1 MWLDYLNSREAL
13 DRIFQDQVFG
23 EVVELIRMSFE
34 DRDVKI
40 EFDLRE
46 WPENAPRK
54 WSDQK
59 LNTVQV
65 TIVLGACTQIHM
77 KDWASENIGEFR
89 VKKIKGSDLYSFK
102 FVSSSGTYFSCICDV
117 LFFTKVS
124 AYQNA

>member
-46 WPENAPRK
+46 WPGNAPIK

-59 LNTVQV
+59 FNTVQV
-65 TIVLGACTQIHM
+65 TIVLGACTEVHM
-77 KDWASENIGEFR
+77 KDWGSENIGEFR
-89 VKKIKGSDLYSFK
+89 VEKIKDSDLYSFK
-102 FVSSSGTYFSCICDV
+102 FVSASGAYFSCVCDV